1 MMYDLIVDKHDTL
14 LNPLRVLMVE
24 DSADDAALLLRELRR
39 GGYEV
44 TFERVETADALRS
57 ALATKSWDLVISD
70 YTMPQFSGLRAL
82 ELLKRNGADIPFI
95 MVSGSIGEETAVE
108 AMKAGAHDYL
118 MKDNLRRLL
127 PSVNRELKEAKLRR
141 GRRRIEEENQRN
153 WQRIRALHEIDLA
166 ITSSLDL
173 RNRLNILLEKIELF
187 VPIAAASTARLFNP
201 ETGDLESLA
210 CRGIDEEKWRSQA
223 RIKLR
228 GRAEQVVKSKM
239 PVIIRDIRKDERTYN
254 AEIFSRLISYLGVP
268 LLAHGEVLGVL
279 TLYTAK
285 EHEFTEEEVEFF
297 TTLAGQAAIAIR
309 DAELYEQTKR
319 QANELAER
327 ELIQRTL
334 KELSQDITTM
344 EVDKLFEKLTSTI
357 RVLFKVDVAD
367 VRFLGKD
374 RWEKILVSSGEKT
387 EWLPEGVEFG
397 EGANV
402 WVIKQRRSIAIRDY
416 SQSSEFK
423 RGRVGR
429 RFGIRGFLA
438 APLIGRQ
445 GKVFGVVR
453 ALTKEAR
460 DFTRQEI
467 ELFEQMAN
475 GAAIAIENSR
485 LYGELQ
491 ISDKVKSEFL
501 GVMSH
506 ELRTPLNV
514 ITGYANLL
522 KEDVAARHD
531 VEGESAVNK
540 IESQAKALLG
550 LINTIME
557 ATKIESGSTAV
568 TKQPLEIYKLVDQLK
583 YQNELP
589 KDSQVSLTWHVTED
603 LPVLYTD
610 GQKLQSIL
618 QHLIDNAIKFT
629 ERGMITVGVT
639 TTESCIEFSVTDT
652 GIGIP
657 AENLPSIFEIF
668 KQGDSSDRRSFEGV
682 GLGLYIAKKYAEML
696 GGAIKVKSKV
706 GEGSTFTLVM
716 PLTKE
721 FLSLRNEM

>member
-1 MMYDLIVDKHDTL
+1 MTYDLAFDEQDTL
-14 LNPLRVLMVE
+14 LNHARVLMVE
-24 DSADDAALLLRELRR
+24 DSADDAALLIRELRR
-39 GGYEV
+39 GGYRI
-44 TFERVETADALRS
+44 TFERVETADDLRS
-57 ALATKSWDLVISD
+57 ALATKPWDLIISD
-70 YTMPQFSGLRAL
+70 YTMPRFSGLRAL
-82 ELLKRNGADIPFI
+82 ELLKQTGIDIPFI
-95 MVSGSIGEETAVE
+95 MVSGSIGEATAVE

-118 MKDNLRRLL
+118 MKDNLRRLV
-127 PSVNRELKEAKLRR
+127 PSVNRELREANLRR

-153 WQRIRALHEIDLA
+153 WQRIRALHEIELA
-166 ITSSLDL
+166 ITSILDL
-173 RNRLNILLEKIELF
+173 RRRLNVLLEKIELF
-187 VPIAAASTARLFNP
+187 VSIAAASTVELFNP
-201 ETGDLESLA
+201 ETGNLESLA
-210 CRGIDEEKWRSQA
+210 CRGIDEKKWRSQA
-223 RIKLR
+223 GTTLR
-228 GRAEQVVKSKM
+228 GRAEQVVKDKA
-239 PVIIRDIRKDERTYN
+239 PVLIRDIGEDGPTYN
-254 AEIFSRLISYLGVP
+254 AEIFSGLVSYLGVP
-268 LLAHGEVLGVL
+268 LLAHDEVLGVL

-285 EHEFTEEEVEFF
+285 VHEFTDEEIEFF
-297 TTLAGQAAIAIR
+297 TTLAGQAAIAIH
-309 DAELYEQTKR
+309 DAELYEQTIS
-319 QANELAER
+319 QAKQLAER
-327 ELIQRTL
+327 ERIQRTL

-344 EVDKLFEKLTSTI
+344 EVDRLFEKLTTI
-357 RVLFKVDVAD
+357 VRELFNVDVAD
-367 VRFLGKD
+367 VRFVGKD
-374 RWEKILVSSGEKT
+374 RWEKILVSSPEKT

-423 RGRVGR
+423 RGRVAI

-438 APLIGRQ
+438 APLIGRH
-445 GKVFGVVR
+445 GKVLGVVR

-491 ISDKVKSEFL
+491 ISNKVKSEFL

-522 KEDVAARHD
+522 KEDSTARGD
-531 VEGESAVNK
+531 VDSELALKK
-540 IESQAKALLG
+540 IEFQSKALLG

-557 ATKIESGSTAV
+557 ATKIESGSSIV
-568 TKQPLEIYKLVDQLK
+568 NKQPLEICKLIDQLK
-583 YQNELP
+583 DQTDLLKN
-589 KDSQVSLTWHVTED
+589 SQSDLMWHVDEN
-603 LPVLYTD
+603 LPVLYSD

-629 ERGMITVGVT
+629 AHGTVTVSVR
-639 TTESCIEFSVTDT
+639 TTERSVEFAVTDT

-657 AENLPSIFEIF
+657 AENLPSIFDIF
-668 KQGDSSDRRSFEGV
+668 KQGDSSNTRPFEGA
-682 GLGLYIAKKYAEML
+682 GLGLYIAKKYAELL

-716 PLTKE
+716 PLAD
-721 FLSLRNEM
+721 